1 MAATPTAERG
11 VKSPTCGASR
21 AAGSKHAGRNMK

>member
-1 MAATPTAERG
+1 MPERG
-11 VKSPTCGASR
+11 VKSPQGGESR